1 MIKAR
6 IFLHIHLILYP
17 RIIFYL
23 TYYILPVL
31 ALAQLTSSM
40 LWCIMLPAIYT
51 LSKVL
56 VPYES
61 DEDSFGDFY
70 DWLEYKWNDFKNF
83 DDSGDV
89 AKREHE
95 DQSLKMS
102 SDVVNMDSTS
112 VDMTV
117 KRSDDT
123 RTTAVEILVDD
134 VQSDSIPDYP
144 FLDHTK
150 SKPLEAS
157 SEAFVEEI
165 QGDEMSF
172 GGGAGRFIP
181 VTAGLPLAGPSP
193 PIMSSISSQK
203 VTADVPSNT
212 TNTTNTRSSAI
223 GLTSL
228 VETLSDNPIISSI
241 LSVGSNTSTIVT
253 FGINESTE
261 TDSSHRSYLPS
272 KEMKDMAYYDEDE
285 MSDSEDIV
293 REVTKPSEKKK
304 KKSFKHF
311 IYTTGSLLM
320 KTSSIFAI
328 DLWILTFTEYY
339 LVYFTNSIRFDEVKE
354 KSSFLLNISFST
366 RNKTESKIWR
376 QRKEEFFPPFKDL
389 SKEIHK
395 KLLAKAK
402 IILRLKEPKTA
413 SDIHTLSSQIND
425 TIVSLISFVLLI
437 LVYTGI
443 GHFAT
448 SLGRRIWIT
457 VIRKYAIFVC
467 VCLGIWTD
475 EFFECYG
482 LQSYVDPQN
491 EYYIGNINGGKQN
504 LTLTFSHLLS
514 SLISPRAVLLQVAT
528 PLTPFSV
535 FAVGMIIISTK
546 INYQYM
552 SNLTLVFDFSYLKLS
567 VFCLFEKS

>member
-1 MIKAR
+1 
-6 IFLHIHLILYP
+6 
-17 RIIFYL
+17 
-23 TYYILPVL
+23 
-31 ALAQLTSSM
+31 
-40 LWCIMLPAIYT
+40 MLPAVYT

-70 DWLEYKWNDFKNF
+70 DWLEYKWNGSKNF
-83 DDSGDV
+83 DDNDDV
-89 AKREHE
+89 AKREYG
-95 DQSLKMS
+95 DQSLNMS
-102 SDVVNMDSTS
+102 SDVVNMDSSS
-112 VDMTV
+112 VERNV
-117 KRSDDT
+117 KRSDDS
-123 RTTAVEILVDD
+123 TTIAVEFFVDD
-134 VQSDSIPDYP
+134 VQSDSIPDSP
-144 FLDHTK
+144 LVDHK
-150 SKPLEAS
+150 ESKPLEAS
-157 SEAFVEEI
+157 SEAFVGEVK
-165 QGDEMSF
+165 GVEMTF
-172 GGGAGRFIP
+172 GGGAGRSIP

-193 PIMSSISSQK
+193 PLMSSISSQK
-203 VTADVPSNT
+203 VTADVASNT
-212 TNTTNTRSSAI
+212 TKTRSNEI

-228 VETLSDNPIISSI
+228 VEILSDNPIISSI
-241 LSVGSNTSTIVT
+241 LSVESNSSTIVT
-253 FGINESTE
+253 FDISGSTE

-285 MSDSEDIV
+285 FSDSEEIV
-293 REVTKPSEKKK
+293 REGTKPSEKKK
-304 KKSFKHF
+304 TKSFKHF

-320 KTSSIFAI
+320 KASSIFAV
-328 DLWILTFTEYY
+328 DLWILTLTEYY

-354 KSSFLLNISFST
+354 KSSFLINISFST

-376 QRKEEFFPPFKDL
+376 ERKEEFFPLFKDL

-395 KLLAKAK
+395 KLFAKAK
-402 IILRLKEPKTA
+402 KILRLKEPKTA
-413 SDIHTLSSQIND
+413 SDIHSLSSQIND

-448 SLGRRIWIT
+448 SLGRRMWVT
-457 VIRKYAIFVC
+457 VVRKYAIFVC

-491 EYYIGNINGGKQN
+491 EYYLGNINGGKQN
-504 LTLTFSHLLS
+504 LTLTFSHLLA
-514 SLISPRAVLLQVAT
+514 SLISPRAVLLQIAT
-528 PLTPFSV
+528 PLTPLSV

-552 SNLTLVFDFSYLKLS
+552 SNLTFVFNFSYLKLS